1 MDMCIMGI
9 NGGGQG
15 NISHA
20 VTDTVIPEP
29 CEEYHISEYC
39 SRKEECFKMHLC
51 ADFIMGACQG
61 CKLNHDI
68 LDSQCEKL
76 LKKAKVD
83 LRQTRKDLCNL
94 LKVKWAVN
102 MDEIKKW
109 KAERKEETKTCY
121 ATFPPV
127 QSVTKMCYA
136 HENLESCGNKGWKM
150 FEDFIT
156 TENISKYI
164 FSSHEG
170 DDEEEEEEGDD
181 EEEEQE
187 GDDEEEEEEGDDEGE
202 EEEGD
207 DEEEEE
213 KETFNVDIEENFESG
228 GSRERNM
235 WEDLIPAENIP
246 KDIPS
251 SYEGDDEEEEEEET
265 FKFAIEDCDAVPV
278 GFNSPVTTSEEEPE
292 KVGFA
297 FLGEGYNGAQGRLW
311 NLSATVDILHH
322 IQEAKRTLKVVK
334 SRRGD
339 RDGAKDEEIL
349 GGEYGEDRQ
358 RILREAVGRFR
369 QGIGGQHPESVVA
382 LMGDERGWVGIGV
395 LRPGPPKPSFLRV
408 LDHTF
413 QDASDGE
420 EVKLWGGLGSCW
432 GGMADRVFLFARKK
446 TFVVEVDGETSWS
459 LPDDRS
465 ISSLPFLSSPFHVS
479 LSTCLVPCTVP
490 GKGFYLFGGRSGDG
504 KRSLSDAAM
513 FLPEVGGGVW
523 LSLPD
528 LPKKMYGAAGTAL
541 KDGSFLIIGG
551 RDGRKN
557 KVLKTAYVFDPRKG
571 KRYDPLTDM
580 PEPAVAAAATVWKG
594 TQVIVAGGI
603 TGKNGEEASS
613 EVRVFDLR
621 ARAWETSS
629 SSPWPCL
636 RTPRWCLGL
645 VKDTQDRVIALGGGK
660 GLATPVRTL
669 EALGEGGWKES
680 RLPHALTGCFH
691 PRDIL

>member
-1 MDMCIMGI
+1 MP
-9 NGGGQG
+9 
-15 NISHA
+15 
-20 VTDTVIPEP
+20 DTVIPEP

-39 SRKEECFKMHLC
+39 SRKDECFKMHLC
-51 ADFIMGACQG
+51 ADFIVGACQG

-83 LRQTRKDLCNL
+83 LRRTRRDLCNF

-102 MDEIKKW
+102 LDEIKKW

-121 ATFPPV
+121 AMFPPV
-127 QSVTKMCYA
+127 QSITKLRYA
-136 HENLESCGNKGWKM
+136 HLWIEKMEEKRVHIRHCLLFDFDLGISATQAPRHLCQTEGRDAPSFNTCHYWYSRFRSGDRSLEDRPSGQFLLKENLESGGNKGWNM
-150 FEDFIT
+150 FEDFIK
-156 TENISKYI
+156 TENIPKYI
-164 FSSHEG
+164 FSSYEG
-170 DDEEEEEEGDD
+170 DDEEEEEE
-181 EEEEQE
+181 
-187 GDDEEEEEEGDDEGE
+187 EGE
-202 EEEGD
+202 EQ
-207 DEEEEE
+207 EE
-213 KETFNVDIEENFESG
+213 KETFNVAIEENFESG
-228 GSRERNM
+228 GSRERYM
-235 WEDLIPAENIP
+235 WEDLIPTENIP

-251 SYEGDDEEEEEEET
+251 SYEGDDEEEEEEEGEEQEGKET
-265 FKFAIEDCDAVPV
+265 FSVAIEDYDAFPV

-297 FLGEGYNGAQGRLW
+297 FLGEGYNGAQGRPS
-311 NLSATVDILHH
+311 NLRAIVDILHQH
-322 IQEAKRTLKVVK
+322 QEGKRALKVMK

-339 RDGAKDEEIL
+339 RDGAKDEEIP

-369 QGIGGQHPESVVA
+369 QGIGGQHP
-382 LMGDERGWVGIGV
+382 
-395 LRPGPPKPSFLRV
+395 
-408 LDHTF
+408 
-413 QDASDGE
+413 

-603 TGKNGEEASS
+603 TGKKRDKASS

-680 RLPHALTGCFH
+680 RLPHALTGCFL
-691 PRDIL
+691 PRDLL